1 MKKLI
6 LVFFLLPLWAN
17 SQSNPDRII
26 LAEGDSIKCTI
37 QKIDESTLYYYFS
50 KAADSSSKSMSL
62 SQITSFLLSGKLFP
76 GGKVN
81 PATASAATVA
91 QTDNGISQKSYDQL
105 TREIELLR
113 MDMDIQKRTI
123 SKAGLHLKRATNNMG
138 GFIACSVLSGFLLY
152 AGNYL
157 YSIGNGGRVFSYA
170 GLTVGV
176 GGVVLW
182 FMHLGQLGKAGN
194 KLKEI
199 NR

>member
-6 LVFFLLPLWAN
+6 LVFFLLPLVAH

-26 LAEGDSIKCTI
+26 LAEGDTIRCTI

-50 KAADSSSKSMSL
+50 KAADSASKSMPL

-76 GGKVN
+76 GGKAN
-81 PATASAATVA
+81 LATASTATVA
-91 QTDNGISQKSYDQL
+91 QTDNAISQKSYDQL
-105 TREIELLR
+105 MREIELLR

-123 SKAGLHLKRATNNMG
+123 SKAGLHIKRAANNMG
-138 GFIACSVLSGFLLY
+138 GFIACSVLSGFLIY
-152 AGNYL
+152 AG
-157 YSIGNGGRVFSYA
+157 YSLDKIGNGGKVFSYS

-182 FMHLGQLGKAGN
+182 FMHLGQLGKAGHI
-194 KLKEI
+194 LKEI
-199 NR
+199 NH